1 MKKLLLLSLSV
12 GLLFGPI
19 DAVSANTENFFV
31 NDAMI
36 EELENENLINTRN
49 FSENSDSKVDI
60 KGDTV
65 TVDVQNE
72 NGGLIIDASTLEPRT
87 SYVMTF
93 KYRKTDGYLNS
104 FGGHT
109 DGIWEDNVVYLDGK
123 KTSEF
128 SDNKSAFR
136 ADDEEVHEVVIRFTT
151 PRDES
156 PKSRLII
163 QPNRGDFDTVTVE
176 MTDFY
181 LVEEEVFDALHEET
195 EATSESNESESESA
209 ESSSESSNN

>member
-1 MKKLLLLSLSV
+1 MKKLLLLTLSV

-19 DAVSANTENFFV
+19 DAVSANSDNFFV
-31 NDAMI
+31 KDSMI
-36 EELENENLINTRN
+36 ETLENENLINTRN
-49 FSENSDSKVDI
+49 FEENSDSKIDI

-65 TVDVQNE
+65 TVDVLNE
-72 NGGLIIDASTLEPRT
+72 NGGLIVDASTLEPRT
-87 SYVMTF
+87 DYVLTF

-109 DGIWEDNVVYLDGK
+109 DGIWEDNMVYLDGK

-128 SDNKSAFR
+128 SDKKSAFQG
-136 ADDEEVHEVVIRFTT
+136 DDEDVHEVVIRFTT
-151 PRDES
+151 PKDES
-156 PKSRLII
+156 PRSRLII

-181 LVEEEVFDALHEET
+181 LVEEEVFDALQEEA
-195 EATSESNESESESA
+195 ENASESN
-209 ESSSESSNN
+209 ESSSESSN